1 MNSYTVPPLMHGERK
16 HRQRWFFEE
25 IGEFM
30 DALCKYTR
38 GRVPAGHVAEEIA
51 DVQIMLEQ
59 MTVLFEV
66 ESRVQEYREYKL
78 ARLAER
84 LQKAE
89 SGGVYADGGAAQ
101 PLAMP
106 GHKRGRQAWCKVS
119 IPGN

>member
-1 MNSYTVPPLMHGERK
+1 MENEQLYRAALNTWGAEAQTKMV
-16 HRQRWFFEE
+16 FEE

-106 GHKRGRQAWCKVS
+106 GA
-119 IPGN
+119 